1 MSTSSANSDD
11 RLGQVAHLLRCAKD
25 EGLLN
30 ALSSAPDFTFADA
43 TGHPVD
49 RKSDFQAERA
59 TGSTL
64 ERTGES
70 GVKRPQ
76 ATIIL
81 PSERQIRQSHGNKLP
96 PRDLNPEWVI
106 QPHGYIDPGTPKQRL
121 RRRRR
126 GYSLKKL

>member
-11 RLGQVAHLLRCAKD
+11 RVGQVAHLLRCAKD

-64 ERTGES
+64 EGRARAASNGL
-70 GVKRPQ
+70 R
-76 ATIIL
+76 
-81 PSERQIRQSHGNKLP
+81 RQSFCQVSAKFASLMA
-96 PRDLNPEWVI
+96 
-106 QPHGYIDPGTPKQRL
+106 IDYL
-121 RRRRR
+121 RAT
-126 GYSLKKL
+126 